1 MLKWLFRKSAAAPP
15 EKQGEVRR
23 RLQAAQRL
31 VRQQKEGN
39 ACPEIPKQ
47 GPPGNPA
54 REILPSI
61 EPDAAISYRLPSSP
75 PPIRSTL
82 AAALESI
89 LQGRR
94 VSPELFTQLYR
105 GGFVFKDPNGRW
117 AITEMGK
124 GLIEQNKLFLPDR
137 CLVDGVECPSGWN
150 QQGIPRKK
158 EALTEIES
166 HQARSRM
173 LRKAQ
178 G

>member
-15 EKQGEVRR
+15 ENQGEVRR

-31 VRQQKEGN
+31 VRQQKESTDSP
-39 ACPEIPKQ
+39 AIPEQ
-47 GPPGNPA
+47 GPPGNCA

-75 PPIRSTL
+75 PPARSTL

-94 VSPELFTQLYR
+94 VSSDLFTQLYR
-105 GGFVFKDPNGRW
+105 GGFVFKDPHGRW

-137 CLVDGVECPSGWN
+137 CLVDGVECASGWN
-150 QQGIPRKK
+150 K
-158 EALTEIES
+158 
-166 HQARSRM
+166 
-173 LRKAQ
+173 
-178 G
+178 